1 MDRIR
6 RRQAVGLSLSL
17 VFALLAPAT
26 AAARLPDG
34 AAADK
39 ERVRAIVTFDHRP
52 DRASERA
59 VERLEGKV
67 GRHLDLINGL
77 SIDLPR
83 GQLKQLEKASGV
95 KHVELDHK
103 LTAFEH
109 SGSTGDLEYENAW
122 GVEHIGT
129 RPVHLAGNT
138 GQGIKLAVIDT
149 GLDYIHDDPDNVPYV
164 VDPEFLSN
172 YAGGYDFV
180 NNDPD
185 PMDDNG
191 HGTHVAGIIAAE
203 KNGYL
208 IVGVAPGVQLYALKV
223 LGATGSGDYSGL
235 IAALGWA
242 VDNDIDVVNISLGGQ
257 VVSGALQTAVATAA
271 AAGLTIVAAS
281 GNVNPNNINELLYGC
296 AVAYPAAYDQVIATT
311 FTNPSDK
318 LTGFSCTGTQV
329 DIAAPGDAIIS
340 TVPVGSCMFCK
351 PQGYGANSGTSMA
364 SPHVAGV
371 AALILSAGIANGG
384 DPSTLAD
391 DVKAHLC
398 ATTTPAGMLITDPKY
413 PKYYGCGIV
422 NARKAL
428 IETPPPPPIA
438 SGAPV
443 AADDAATTAE
453 DTPTDVAVLA
463 NDTDPN
469 GDTPSVTGATDPANG
484 TTAIEPDGTVRYT
497 PDPDYVG
504 TDTFDYTVGDGT
516 GNSDTGSVAVTV
528 TPVNDAPIA
537 VDDVLVTL
545 RNTAGTVT
553 VLANDS
559 DVDGDTISVTGVST
573 PTHGTATLE
582 ADGTITYQPALGYDG
597 ADGFD
602 YAIGDGAGGSANG
615 HVAVTVVAVNQPP
628 VAVDDTA
635 SVAEDGSA
643 SIDVV
648 ANDIDPDGGALTVT
662 TLGQPAH
669 GSTSLAADGTVTY
682 VPASNYNGPDS
693 FGYTIADSIGFTDSA
708 TVSVTV
714 TATNDAP
721 TAAADTAT
729 TNEDTAV
736 AIDVVANDTDIDL
749 DTLTPSAVSA
759 PDLGSAAIAPDGKIV
774 YTPPPNYSGPDAFSY
789 TVSDGH
795 GGSASAPVSVN
806 VTSVNDAPTA
816 APKAATTKYA
826 TAVTVALTGSDVE
839 TCDLQF
845 QVVTAPAHGT
855 LGSLSSVLCVTLLP
869 PYSDSSKVKYTPAA
883 GWSGTDQ
890 FTYRTK
896 DGVLWSAPA
905 TVTITTTPPDVLHV
919 GDLDGSKTTGS
930 STWTAKVTILV
941 HNAAET
947 PFSGVTVAG
956 TWSGG
961 ATGTSTCKTTATGL
975 CTLQK
980 GSIPKSTTAVT
991 FTITGLTFAPTGVY
1005 NPAANHDPEPDSTG
1019 TVIVV
1024 HGP

>member
-1 MDRIR
+1 MRSR
-6 RRQAVGLSLSL
+6 SSGRPVR
-17 VFALLAPAT
+17 AT
-26 AAARLPDG
+26 TRASSRPSAGRWTTTSTSSTSASAAA
-34 AAADK
+34 
-39 ERVRAIVTFDHRP
+39 
-52 DRASERA
+52 
-59 VERLEGKV
+59 
-67 GRHLDLINGL
+67 
-77 SIDLPR
+77 
-83 GQLKQLEKASGV
+83 
-95 KHVELDHK
+95 
-103 LTAFEH
+103 
-109 SGSTGDLEYENAW
+109 
-122 GVEHIGT
+122 
-129 RPVHLAGNT
+129 
-138 GQGIKLAVIDT
+138 
-149 GLDYIHDDPDNVPYV
+149 
-164 VDPEFLSN
+164 
-172 YAGGYDFV
+172 
-180 NNDPD
+180 
-185 PMDDNG
+185 
-191 HGTHVAGIIAAE
+191 VA
-203 KNGYL
+203 N
-208 IVGVAPGVQLYALKV
+208 
-223 LGATGSGDYSGL
+223 
-235 IAALGWA
+235 
-242 VDNDIDVVNISLGGQ
+242 
-257 VVSGALQTAVATAA
+257 AA

-281 GNVNPNNINELLYGC
+281 GNVNPNNFNELLYGC

-391 DVKAHLC
+391 DVKTHLC
-398 ATTTPAGMLITDPKY
+398 ATTTQAAMSITDPKY

-438 SGAPV
+438 NGAPV
-443 AADDAATTAE
+443 ATDDAATTTE

-469 GDTPSVTGATDPANG
+469 GDTLAVTAATDPAHG
-484 TTAIEPDGTVRYT
+484 TTAIQPNGTVRYT
-497 PDPDYVG
+497 PDANYAG
-504 TDTFDYTVGDGT
+504 ADTFDYTVGDGT

-528 TPVNDAPIA
+528 TPVNDAPTA

-545 RNTAGTVT
+545 RNAAGSVA

-559 DVDGDTISVTGVST
+559 DVDGDTIGVTGVST

-602 YAIGDGAGGSANG
+602 YAIGDGAGGTANG

-682 VPASNYNGPDS
+682 VPTSNYNGPDS
-693 FGYTIADSIGFTDSA
+693 FGYTISDSIGFTDSA
-708 TVSVTV
+708 TVAVTV

-721 TAAADTAT
+721 TAAADTGT

-736 AIDVVANDTDIDL
+736 AINVVANDTDIDL
-749 DTLTPSAVSA
+749 DALTPSAVSA

-774 YTPPPNYSGPDAFSY
+774 YTPPPNYFGPDAFSY

-795 GGSASAPVSVN
+795 GGTASASVSVN

-816 APKAATTKYA
+816 APKTATTPYQ

-845 QVVTAPAHGT
+845 QIVTAPAHGT

-905 TVTITTTPPDVLHV
+905 TVTITTTPPNVLHV
-919 GDLDGSKTTGS
+919 GDLDGTKTTGS
-930 STWTAKVTILV
+930 TTWTAKVTILV

-947 PFSGVTVAG
+947 PSSSVTVTG
-956 TWSGG
+956 TWSDG
-961 ATGTSTCKTTATGL
+961 ASGTSSCTTNAAGV

-980 GSIPKSTTAVT
+980 GSIPKTTTAVT
-991 FTITGLTFAPTGVY
+991 FTITALADPPTGVY
-1005 NPAANHDPEPDSTG
+1005 NPAANHDPETDSTG

>member
-1 MDRIR
+1 MDRTR
-6 RRQAVGLSLSL
+6 RRQAVGLTLSL

-59 VERLEGKV
+59 VERLDGKV
-67 GRHLDLINGL
+67 GRHLELINGL
-77 SIDLPR
+77 SVELPR

-95 KHVELDHK
+95 KDVELDHQ

-191 HGTHVAGIIAAE
+191 HGTHVAGIIAAQ

-242 VDNDIDVVNISLGGQ
+242 VDHDIDVVNISLGGHE
-257 VVSGALQTAVATAA
+257 VSAALQTAVANAA

-371 AALILSAGIANGG
+371 AALILSAGIANAG
-384 DPSTLAD
+384 DLSTLAD

-398 ATTTPAGMLITDPKY
+398 ATTTQAGMLITDPKY

-428 IETPPPPPIA
+428 IETPPPPPVA

-443 AADDAATTAE
+443 AADDAATTVE

-469 GDTPSVTGATDPANG
+469 GDTLTVTAATDPARG
-484 TTAIEPDGTVRYT
+484 TTAVQPNGTVRYT
-497 PDPDYVG
+497 PDPNFAG
-504 TDTFDYTVGDGT
+504 ADTFDYTVGDGD
-516 GNSDTGSVAVTV
+516 GNSDTGSVTVTV
-528 TPVNDAPIA
+528 TPDNDAPTA

-545 RNTAGTVT
+545 RNTAGSVA
-553 VLANDS
+553 VLANDR
-559 DVDGDTISVTGVST
+559 DVDGDTIGVTGVST
-573 PTHGTATLE
+573 PSHGTATLE

-602 YAIGDGAGGSANG
+602 YTIGDGAGGTANG
-615 HVAVTVVAVNQPP
+615 HVTVTVVAVNQPP
-628 VAVDDTA
+628 VAADDTA

-643 SIDVV
+643 SVDVV
-648 ANDIDPDGGALTVT
+648 ANDVDPDGGALTVAV
-662 TLGQPAH
+662 LGQPAH
-669 GSTSLAADGTVTY
+669 GSTSVAVDGTVTY
-682 VPASNYNGPDS
+682 VPTSNYYGPDS
-693 FGYTIADSIGFTDSA
+693 FGYTVADSIGFTDSA

-714 TATNDAP
+714 TAANDAP

-736 AIDVVANDTDIDL
+736 AINVVANDSDIDL

-759 PDLGSAAIAPDGKIV
+759 PDLGSAAIAPDGEIV
-774 YTPPPNYSGPDAFSY
+774 YTPPPNYFGPDAFSY

-795 GGSASAPVSVN
+795 GGSASASVSVN
-806 VTSVNDAPTA
+806 VNSVNDAPTA
-816 APKAATTKYA
+816 APKTATTKYG
-826 TAVTVALTGSDVE
+826 TVVTVALTGSDVE

-845 QVVTAPAHGT
+845 QIVTAPAHGT

-930 STWTAKVTILV
+930 TTWTAKVTILV

-947 PFSGVTVAG
+947 AVSGVTVTG
-956 TWSGG
+956 VWSGG
-961 ATGTSTCKTTATGL
+961 ASGTSTCKTASTGL

-980 GSIPKSTTAVT
+980 GSIPKATTAVT
-991 FTITGLTFAPTGVY
+991 FTVTGLTFSPTGVY
-1005 NPAANHDPEPDSTG
+1005 NPTANHDPELDSTG